1 MADPDQ
7 DNWTVYMIEASDGS
21 FYTGI
26 TTDLDRRF
34 REHLEGRNGARYFR
48 GRKPVSVVYSEAGH
62 CRSSALKREAAI
74 KKLGKADK
82 LKLASAPAA
91 GVELDQDPPG

>member
-48 GRKPVSVVYSEAGH
+48 GRKPVGVVYSETGH

-74 KKLGKADK
+74 KKLGKPDK
-82 LKLASAPAA
+82 LKLASAPAT
-91 GVELDQDPPG
+91 GVEPDQDHPG

>member
-1 MADPDQ
+1 MADPIQ

-21 FYTGI
+21 YYTGI

-34 REHLEGRNGARYFR
+34 REHLEGRGGARYFR
-48 GRKPVSVVYSEAGH
+48 GRKPVGVVYTEGGH

-82 LKLASAPAA
+82 LRLASARIAA
-91 GVELDQDPPG
+91 FERDQDT

>member
-1 MADPDQ
+1 MV
-7 DNWTVYMIEASDGS
+7 NWMVYMIEASDGS
-21 FYTGI
+21 YYTGI

-34 REHLEGRNGARYFR
+34 REHLEGRSGARYFR
-48 GRKPVSVVYSEAGH
+48 GRKPVGVVYTESGH

-82 LKLASAPAA
+82 LKLASTQETTFEP
-91 GVELDQDPPG
+91 DQDTPG